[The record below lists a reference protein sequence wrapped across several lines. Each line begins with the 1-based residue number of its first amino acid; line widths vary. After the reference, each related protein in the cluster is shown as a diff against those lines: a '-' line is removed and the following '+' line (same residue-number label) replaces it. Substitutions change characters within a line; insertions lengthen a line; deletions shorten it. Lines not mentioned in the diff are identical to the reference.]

1 MKEASHK
8 DHFLYDSVHM
18 KCLEQANDRGI
29 KKKTKHEWFP
39 GSGRERVQQEQKM
52 GTNGFNFSL

>member
-8 DHFLYDSVHM
+8 DHFLYDSVHV

-29 KKKTKHEWFP
+29 KK
-39 GSGRERVQQEQKM
+39 
-52 GTNGFNFSL
+52 N